1 MASVES
7 PFKALA
13 ASAWL
18 STPPKRLS
26 SGPLFWNTC
35 RSPSTSTSL
44 LNVHWLHT
52 SYMLLHMSQLLIT
65 AIISCESVF
74 KHIIHPSPTGTADSA
89 SSVGGDNNTTGWGRE
104 GEISF
109 FFSSNL
115 FITGCQPSTDYETR
129 RAEHSCL
136 IWNLLSLNGLQSWAI
151 QENSESVYLHSRAP
165 LHLQSRGMFWEGMK
179 PCQSKRQPAGPP
191 SGK

>member
-52 SYMLLHMSQLLIT
+52 SYMLLHVTALNYGHYFLWKCLQAHNSSIT
-65 AIISCESVF
+65 DCNSRQC
-74 KHIIHPSPTGTADSA
+74 KQ
-89 SSVGGDNNTTGWGRE
+89 SSVGGDNNTRGWGRE
-104 GEISF
+104 GEGGIFKFVHNWMSAKHRLWNETSWTF
-109 FFSSNL
+109 MFNL
-115 FITGCQPSTDYETR
+115 EFTEP
-129 RAEHSCL
+129 
-136 IWNLLSLNGLQSWAI
+136 LNGLQSWAI

-165 LHLQSRGMFWEGMK
+165 LHLQSRGMFWEGVK